1 VDKVIRTVIHSSGW
15 GLGTLDSALLSH
27 TKCRRSI
34 SSAALW
40 FVVLLCFYAIA
51 SLAQQVHPTESQV
64 KAAYLFNFG
73 KFVQWP
79 IDHGASGDSF
89 ELCVLGQDPFGPVL
103 DATVAG
109 ESIGARK
116 IAVVRISKLSE
127 AAPCNVL
134 YISGSEGSRLGQILE
149 AARHSG
155 ALTVSDIPHFVD
167 HGGIIGFV
175 KQQDRIR
182 FEVNR
187 GAAEDSH
194 LTLSSELLKV
204 AFRVVN
210 KASAQE

>member
-1 VDKVIRTVIHSSGW
+1 VIRTVIQSWRW
-15 GLGTLDSALLSH
+15 GLGILASALLSH
-27 TKCRRSI
+27 RRGRRSI
-34 SSAALW
+34 SVAAPW
-40 FVVLLCFYAIA
+40 FAVLLCLSAT

-79 IDHGASGDSF
+79 IDHGPSGDSF
-89 ELCVLGQDPFGPVL
+89 ALCVLGQDPFGPVL

-109 ESIGARK
+109 ESINARK
-116 IAVVRISKLSE
+116 ISVVRISKVSE

-155 ALTVSDIPHFVD
+155 TLTVSDIPHFVE

-204 AFRVVN
+204 ALRVVT
-210 KASAQE
+210 KDTAEK

>member
-1 VDKVIRTVIHSSGW
+1 VEKVIRTVIQSWRW
-15 GLGTLDSALLSH
+15 GLGILASALLSH
-27 TKCRRSI
+27 GKLRRSI
-34 SSAALW
+34 LSAAPW
-40 FVVLLCFYAIA
+40 FGLSLCLSAT

-79 IDHGASGDSF
+79 IDHGPGGDSF

-109 ESIGARK
+109 ESISTRK
-116 IAVVRISKLSE
+116 IAVVRISKVSE

-134 YISGSEGSRLGQILE
+134 YVSGSEGSRLAQIIE

-155 ALTVSDIPHFVD
+155 TLTVSDIPHFVER
-167 HGGIIGFV
+167 GGIIGFV

-187 GAAEDSH
+187 SAAEDSH
-194 LTLSSELLKV
+194 LTLSSELLKL
-204 AFRVVN
+204 ALKVVN
-210 KASAQE
+210 KDTKQE

>member
-1 VDKVIRTVIHSSGW
+1 MEKVIRIVVQCW
-15 GLGTLDSALLSH
+15 RRRLGSLASALLSH
-27 TKCRRSI
+27 GKLRRSI
-34 SSAALW
+34 LSAAPW
-40 FVVLLCFYAIA
+40 FAVLLCLSAT

-79 IDHGASGDSF
+79 LDHGSGGDSF

-109 ESIGARK
+109 ESISVRK
-116 IAVVRISKLSE
+116 ITVKRISKMSE
-127 AAPCNVL
+127 GTSCNIL
-134 YISGSEGSRLGQILE
+134 YISVSEAGRLGPILE

-155 ALTVSDIPHFVD
+155 TLTVSDIPHFVER
-167 HGGIIGFV
+167 GGVIGFV
-175 KQQDRIR
+175 KQQDKIR

-187 GAAEDSH
+187 GAAENSH

-204 AFRVVN
+204 ALRVVN
-210 KASAQE
+210 KDTAKK

>member
-1 VDKVIRTVIHSSGW
+1 MHSGRW
-15 GLGTLDSALLSH
+15 GLGSSLLSH
-27 TKCRRSI
+27 RRVRRSI
-34 SSAALW
+34 SSAAPW
-40 FVVLLCFYAIA
+40 FAVLLCLSAT

-79 IDHGASGDSF
+79 IDHGPSGDSF

-109 ESIGARK
+109 ESISARK
-116 IAVVRISKLSE
+116 IAVVRISKVSE

-134 YISGSEGSRLGQILE
+134 YISGSEGGRLGQILE

-155 ALTVSDIPHFVD
+155 TLTVSDIPHFVER
-167 HGGIIGFV
+167 GGIIGFV

-187 GAAEDSH
+187 GAAENSH

-204 AFRVVN
+204 ALRVVN
-210 KASAQE
+210 KDTAEK

>member
-1 VDKVIRTVIHSSGW
+1 MNSRRW
-15 GLGTLDSALLSH
+15 GLASTLLSQRAL
-27 TKCRRSI
+27 RRSI
-34 SSAALW
+34 SGAALW
-40 FVVLLCFYAIA
+40 FALLLCLSVT

-79 IDHGASGDSF
+79 IDHGPSGASF

-109 ESIGARK
+109 ESISTRK
-116 IAVVRISKLSE
+116 IAVVRISKVSE
-127 AAPCNVL
+127 AGPCNVL

-149 AARHSG
+149 AVRHSG
-155 ALTVSDIPHFVD
+155 TLTVSDIPHFVER
-167 HGGIIGFV
+167 GGIIGFV

-182 FEVNR
+182 FEVSR

-194 LTLSSELLKV
+194 LALSSELLKV
-204 AFRVVN
+204 ALRVVN
-210 KASAQE
+210 KGTPEK

>member
-1 VDKVIRTVIHSSGW
+1 MHSGRW
-15 GLGTLDSALLSH
+15 GLGTLASSLLSH
-27 TKCRRSI
+27 RRFRRSI

-40 FVVLLCFYAIA
+40 FAVLLCLSAT

-79 IDHGASGDSF
+79 LDHGPSGDSF
-89 ELCVLGQDPFGPVL
+89 QLCVLGQDPFGPVL

-109 ESIGARK
+109 ESISARK
-116 IAVVRISKLSE
+116 IAVVRISKVSE
-127 AAPCNVL
+127 AAPCKVL
-134 YISGSEGSRLGQILE
+134 YISASETSRLGQILE
-149 AARHSG
+149 ATRHSG
-155 ALTVSDIPHFVD
+155 TLTVSDIPHFVER
-167 HGGIIGFV
+167 GGIIGFV

-187 GAAEDSH
+187 SAAEDSH

-204 AFRVVN
+204 ALRVMN
-210 KASAQE
+210 KDTAEK

>member
-1 VDKVIRTVIHSSGW
+1 
-15 GLGTLDSALLSH
+15 
-27 TKCRRSI
+27 
-34 SSAALW
+34 
-40 FVVLLCFYAIA
+40 
-51 SLAQQVHPTESQV
+51 VHPTESQV

-79 IDHGASGDSF
+79 IDRGPSGDSF

-103 DATVAG
+103 DTTVAG

-116 IAVVRISKLSE
+116 IAVARISKISE
-127 AAPCNVL
+127 AGPCNVL
-134 YISGSEGSRLGQILE
+134 YVSSSEVSRLFPILE
-149 AARHSG
+149 AARRSG

-167 HGGIIGFV
+167 RGGIIGFV

-187 GAAEDSH
+187 GTAEDSH

-204 AFRVVN
+204 AFKVVN
-210 KASAQE
+210 KAPAQE

>member
-1 VDKVIRTVIHSSGW
+1 
-15 GLGTLDSALLSH
+15 
-27 TKCRRSI
+27 
-34 SSAALW
+34 
-40 FVVLLCFYAIA
+40 
-51 SLAQQVHPTESQV
+51 VHPTESQV

-79 IDHGASGDSF
+79 IDHGPRGDSF

-109 ESIGARK
+109 ESISARK
-116 IAVVRISKLSE
+116 IAVVRISKVSE

-149 AARHSG
+149 ATRHSG
-155 ALTVSDIPHFVD
+155 TLTVSDIPHFVE

-187 GAAEDSH
+187 SAAEGSH

-204 AFRVVN
+204 ALRVMN
-210 KASAQE
+210 KDTAEK

>member
-1 VDKVIRTVIHSSGW
+1 MRFW
-15 GLGTLDSALLSH
+15 RCRLGALARELLSH
-27 TKCRRSI
+27 RRGRRSI
-34 SSAALW
+34 SCAALW
-40 FVVLLCFYAIA
+40 FAVLLCLSAT

-79 IDHGASGDSF
+79 LDHGPSGDTF

-109 ESIGARK
+109 ESISTRK
-116 IAVVRISKLSE
+116 IVVVRISKVSE

-134 YISGSEGSRLGQILE
+134 YISGSEGSRLAQIIE

-155 ALTVSDIPHFVD
+155 TLTVSDIPHFVER
-167 HGGIIGFV
+167 GGIVGFV

-187 GAAEDSH
+187 SAAEDSH

-204 AFRVVN
+204 ALRVVN
-210 KASAQE
+210 KDTAEK

>member
-1 VDKVIRTVIHSSGW
+1 MIRTVIQSWRW
-15 GLGTLDSALLSH
+15 GFGNLASEPKSYGRG
-27 TKCRRSI
+27 RRSI
-34 SSAALW
+34 SSATLW
-40 FVVLLCFYAIA
+40 FAVWLCFSAT

-64 KAAYLFNFG
+64 KTAYLFNFG

-79 IDHGASGDSF
+79 LDHGPSGDAF

-109 ESIGARK
+109 ESINVRK
-116 IAVVRISKLSE
+116 ITVKRISKMSE
-127 AAPCNVL
+127 GTSCNIL
-134 YISGSEGSRLGQILE
+134 YISVSEAGRLGPILQ

-155 ALTVSDIPHFVD
+155 TLTVSDIPHFVE
-167 HGGIIGFV
+167 HGGIVGFV

-204 AFRVVN
+204 ALRVVN
-210 KASAQE
+210 KDTAEK

>member
-1 VDKVIRTVIHSSGW
+1 
-15 GLGTLDSALLSH
+15 LA
-27 TKCRRSI
+27 
-34 SSAALW
+34 
-40 FVVLLCFYAIA
+40 VLLCFSAT

-79 IDHGASGDSF
+79 SDHGPSGDLF

-109 ESIGARK
+109 ESISTRK
-116 IAVVRISKLSE
+116 IAVVRISKVSE

-134 YISGSEGSRLGQILE
+134 YIGASEASRLGQILE

-155 ALTVSDIPHFVD
+155 TLTVSDIPHFVER
-167 HGGIIGFV
+167 GGIIGFV

-182 FEVNR
+182 FEVSR

-194 LTLSSELLKV
+194 LALSSELLKV
-204 AFRVVN
+204 ALRVVN
-210 KASAQE
+210 KGTPEK